1 MLVLTRRPHQQI
13 MLGDEI
19 TINIV
24 DVNGENVRI
33 AIDAPRHVKI
43 YRGEIYREI
52 KDENRTAAAAPMDFD
67 LTQALPVK

>member
-13 MLGDEI
+13 MLGDDI

-33 AIDAPRHVKI
+33 AIDAPRHVKV
-43 YRGEIYREI
+43 YRGEINREI

-67 LTQALPVK
+67 LTEALPVK